1 MLESDIQEFVVN
13 YLRISYPKALYCAS
27 AGGMR
32 TSMRQAIKM
41 KRTGYVKGVPD
52 LQIFEPRGEYHGLLL
67 EIKTKKGVASPEQKE
82 WIELLNKR
90 GYKAII
96 CKGTDECMKAID
108 NYFNEAPR

>member
-52 LQIFEPRGEYHGLLL
+52 LQIFEPRGGYHGLLL
-67 EIKTKKGVASPEQKE
+67 EIKTKKGVASLEQKV
-82 WIELLNKR
+82 WRDLLTAR
-90 GYKAII
+90 GYKAEI
-96 CKGTDECMKAID
+96 CKGTDQCIKVID
-108 NYFNEAPR
+108 EYFNETPG